1 MVNEAFKIK
10 NIYIFNIL
18 KLFSSNNKLEKQ
30 HTKKF
35 TSLSLKGVE
44 ILKTNMDDKIY
55 FLDEIDHNLNNIEHT
70 NLLLVSK
77 CVFFRGGNS
86 VNG

>member
-1 MVNEAFKIK
+1 MI
-10 NIYIFNIL
+10 
-18 KLFSSNNKLEKQ
+18 
-30 HTKKF
+30 
-35 TSLSLKGVE
+35 TSLSFKGVE

-77 CVFFRGGNS
+77 CVFLGVGIQLMDKNIR
-86 VNG
+86 